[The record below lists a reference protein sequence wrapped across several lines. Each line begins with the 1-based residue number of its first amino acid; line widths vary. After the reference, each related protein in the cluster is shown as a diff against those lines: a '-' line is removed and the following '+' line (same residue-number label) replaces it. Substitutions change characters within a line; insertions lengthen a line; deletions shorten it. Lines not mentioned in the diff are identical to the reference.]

1 MPDGF
6 HNNDTMDGTEFND
19 SGFGILYDFSSV
31 YLAVVGLLGIGLNS
45 NALTKLN
52 KRIKVSSDP
61 YFYNTTDKI
70 YTSLR
75 FRVPQIHLNILTLI

>member
-1 MPDGF
+1 MRSANERTIMPDGF
-6 HNNDTMDGTEFND
+6 HINDTLDGTEFND

-52 KRIKVSSDP
+52 KRIKVSSDL
-61 YFYNTTDKI
+61 YFYNTTDKMFI
-70 YTSLR
+70 EFLKY
-75 FRVPQIHLNILTLI
+75 I

>member
-6 HNNDTMDGTEFND
+6 HINDTLDGTEFND
-19 SGFGILYDFSSV
+19 SGFEPLYDFSSV

-52 KRIKVSSDP
+52 KRIKVSSDL

-70 YTSLR
+70 LEFLKY
-75 FRVPQIHLNILTLI
+75 I